1 MALRISKRFLA
12 LAMLAGCAGAM
23 HSTAAF
29 TQPAAAVSGLQVDT
43 RYFTLSNGLKVV
55 LSRDTSVP
63 TATVAVYYGIGFRL
77 EPRNRTGFA
86 HLFEHLMF
94 MGSENVPRGMFDRW
108 MYNAGGIN
116 NGSTRFDFT
125 NYFEVVPKNALDL
138 VLWMEADRM
147 ARPVIDQSVLKSQQG
162 VVSNEVKVNVLNQ
175 PYGNWLM
182 MDLPMLANTNWHNA
196 HNFYGDLADLEA
208 ATVPD
213 AKDFFRNYYRPGNA
227 VMVVAGDIDYD
238 QTRGLIE
245 RYFSPIPAVPA
256 PPAVDISE
264 PRQTKEK
271 RKTVLDKLAPKPG
284 FSAAWHLPQRGTPEW
299 FAMGLID
306 QLMVQG
312 SDSRLY
318 KSLVQDAGFAGEL
331 QAGINYPLGNMFNY
345 QGPMFWTVALVHD
358 ADKSPKA
365 IEAALDREIS
375 RLQSATVSAAEL
387 NRARTKI
394 RSFLYDQAENG
405 TRFGLVDLLASYAL
419 FDNDP
424 AAVNRIEAGFA
435 AVTPALIRRTAR
447 EYLRTTNRSILLV
460 EPGAQAGAKE

>member
-1 MALRISKRFLA
+1 MASRFGMRILGLA
-12 LAMLAGCAGAM
+12 LLAGCAGALQP
-23 HSTAAF
+23 TAA
-29 TQPAAAVSGLQVDT
+29 PAQSTLASGLQVDT
-43 RYFTLSNGLKVV
+43 RYFTLPNGLKVV

-63 TATVAVYYGIGFRL
+63 SATVAVYYGIGFRI

-108 MYNAGGIN
+108 MYNAGGFN

-125 NYFEVVPKNALDL
+125 NYYEVVPKNALDL

-147 ARPVIDQSVLKSQQG
+147 ARPVIDQAVLKSQQG
-162 VVSNEVKVNVLNQ
+162 VVANEVKVNVLNQ

-196 HNFYGDLADLEA
+196 HNFYGELADLEA

-227 VMVVAGDIDYD
+227 VVVVAGDIDYD
-238 QTRGLIE
+238 QTRALIT
-245 RYFSPIPAVPA
+245 RYFAPIPSVPA
-256 PPAVDISE
+256 PPPTDISE
-264 PRQTKEK
+264 PRQTAEK
-271 RKTVLDKLAPKPG
+271 RKSVVDKLAPKPG
-284 FSAAWHLPQRGTPEW
+284 FSAAWHIPARGTPEW
-299 FAMGLID
+299 YAMGLID

-312 SDSRLY
+312 NDSRLY
-318 KSLVQDAGFAGEL
+318 KALVQDAGFAGEL

-365 IEAALDREIS
+365 IEATIDREIG
-375 RLQSATVSAAEL
+375 RLQSEPVSATEL
-387 NRARTKI
+387 ARARTKI

-405 TRFGLVDLLASYAL
+405 TRVGLVDLLATYAL

-424 AAVNRIEAGFA
+424 SAVNRIEAGFA
-435 AVTPALIRRTAR
+435 AVTPELIQRTAR
-447 EYLRTTNRSILLV
+447 EFLRTTNRSILLV
-460 EPGAQAGAKE
+460 EPGAQSAAKE